1 MHPARLLYLVT
12 EDWYFVS
19 HRLPMARAARAAGFE
34 VHVATRVDRHGP
46 AIEAEGFRLHP
57 LSWQRGSADPMAFL
71 GSVRAVRAVYRA
83 VEPDLA
89 HHVALQPSIVGS
101 LAATGL
107 PVVTLN
113 AVAGMGY
120 AFISTTARARLTRAG
135 LARLIRYLFRR
146 EESMVLVQNPDDRS
160 AMQALGI
167 PPDRIALIAGSGV
180 DVERLTS
187 LPEPGGPMT
196 VAYVGR
202 LLADKGLDA
211 LMAAHQTL
219 AAGGQPVRLLLA
231 GEADPANPASIPAGT
246 LAEWRSR
253 PGVQLLGHVGDI
265 RSVWAA
271 AHIAVLPSRREGL
284 PLSLLEAAACGRPL
298 VATDVPGC
306 REIAR
311 NDINA
316 LLVPVDNPMA
326 LADAIA
332 RLAADPALR
341 ARFGA
346 AGRRLAEA
354 EFSSE
359 KIGRETVALYRRLL
373 QQQPAGAS
381 AA

>member
-1 MHPARLLYLVT
+1 
-12 EDWYFVS
+12 
-19 HRLPMARAARAAGFE
+19 MARAARAAGFE

-46 AIEAEGFRLHP
+46 AIEAEGFHLHP